1 MQEATYHPS
10 HFLSNLSQYTKELI
24 SCHDVMLIGQTAWN
38 ASLAP
43 GPYEDWR
50 GSINRIILSEL
61 SSRSVLELKGLHQWT
76 NSYSELLSSNWLH
89 PHFDSVIINDCDW
102 WQIIQHK
109 SFTSLSGIFP
119 HGNSGNGELSVQEGC
134 AHSTSALIMLISLC
148 WAVLMRDSALFIFT
162 PERGCLWCCSWTG
175 VSGYSWHLFL
185 QVSLVCVSIGATCF
199 YQQLF

>member
-1 MQEATYHPS
+1 MQKATYHPS

-50 GSINRIILSEL
+50 GCINRIILSEL

-89 PHFDSVIINDCDW
+89 PHFDSVIINDNDW
-102 WQIIQHK
+102 WQIIHHK

-119 HGNSGNGELSVQEGC
+119 HGNSGNGELSVQTRKRLFMMLFMNWGIRLLM
-134 AHSTSALIMLISLC
+134 AFVSAGVHCVCQYWRHMFLPA
-148 WAVLMRDSALFIFT
+148 AVLRLFST
-162 PERGCLWCCSWTG
+162 PPPSL
-175 VSGYSWHLFL
+175 HLSFIHS
-185 QVSLVCVSIGATCF
+185 QIPN
-199 YQQLF
+199 LF